1 MEKFCVNYDFL
12 GSDVKICKTLAKILG
27 KKLPVIVCI
36 GTDAVVGDCLGPLV
50 GSLLKERLK
59 GKTYVF
65 GTVES
70 PVTAKEVQTVGEFI
84 KNAYPYSPVLAID
97 AALGS
102 PDEIGSLKI
111 ADCPIKPGLGVDKN
125 LQSLG
130 TASIMGVVEDRDRG
144 KNLLST
150 VRFSLVYKMA
160 KAICGGV
167 SCFIENCL
175 GYE

>member
-70 PVTAKEVQTVGEFI
+70 PVTAK
-84 KNAYPYSPVLAID
+84 NAVCLCFESID
-97 AALGS
+97 EKS
-102 PDEIGSLKI
+102 FDIEIR
-111 ADCPIKPGLGVDKN
+111 PTIKPIPR
-125 LQSLG
+125 Q
-130 TASIMGVVEDRDRG
+130 A
-144 KNLLST
+144 
-150 VRFSLVYKMA
+150 
-160 KAICGGV
+160 
-167 SCFIENCL
+167 
-175 GYE
+175 